1 VIREHFELGE
11 TALTIIA
18 DEEFIPA
25 GKEAV
30 FDARASIE
38 AAIASDPY
46 FASTWE
52 PIEAVTDDRVIRRM
66 CSAAAAAEVGPMAAV
81 AGTVAWEAVEAMRD
95 AGAGTVVA
103 DNGGDIA
110 LVCERPVTVG
120 IYSGGPLR
128 NLGLSVG
135 PRSDVLGIC
144 SSSAKVGHSI
154 SLGESHVCTVVA
166 EDVSLADAFAT
177 ALGNMVASDDVHH
190 LQECV
195 SRVASFKG
203 VKGAMAN
210 IGENL
215 AMAGDLP
222 RLVRV
227 EEREALITRRSLN
240 IGGNPFLG
248 AEYMDKGEERRR

>member
-18 DEEFIPA
+18 DEDCIAA

-30 FDARASIE
+30 FAARASIE
-38 AAIASDPY
+38 AAIAADPY
-46 FASTWE
+46 FASSFE
-52 PIEAVTDDRVIRRM
+52 PMEAVTDDRVVRRM
-66 CSAAAAAEVGPMAAV
+66 CSAAASAGVGPMAAV

-95 AGAGTVVA
+95 AGARTAVV

-110 LVCERPVTVG
+110 LFCDRPVTVG
-120 IYSGGPLR
+120 IHSGGPLR
-128 NLGLSVG
+128 NLGLSVAPG
-135 PRSDVLGIC
+135 GSVLGVC

-154 SLGESHVCTVVA
+154 SLGESHVCTVVS

-177 ALGNMVASDDVHH
+177 ALGNMVVSDDPAH

-195 SRVASFKG
+195 AAVAKAKG

-210 IGENL
+210 IGERL

-222 RLVRV
+222 RLIRV
-227 EEREALITRRSLN
+227 EESGELITRRILS
-240 IGGNPFLG
+240 I
-248 AEYMDKGEERRR
+248 